1 MSDFWVEAKEKKE
14 GVFLIEHFNYS
25 SLKIDQSPSGS
36 SGVRVPR
43 KVTEQDSSGTRK
55 RKAMGKGRK
64 APDDNS
70 FSH

>member
-36 SGVRVPR
+36 SGV
-43 KVTEQDSSGTRK
+43 SSQKGYWAGQLRDK
-55 RKAMGKGRK
+55 EEKGNGKGEKSPRWQQL
-64 APDDNS
+64 
-70 FSH
+70 